1 MHLPVRVRAL
11 KAAPDTAGLY
21 FLMKGFALHPF
32 GEGER
37 GNSPMNPNLLSQK
50 ESSLQKEGALSPEA
64 GEGSGERVQQP
75 PQQQEN
81 SRTMRTIQIQL
92 LLSNTLHRQLF
103 IANLLKRYEVGRRA
117 SVSTTIVCR
126 RGASVRE
133 KGGKKK
139 KDAETAPLLWSA

>member
-1 MHLPVRVRAL
+1 
-11 KAAPDTAGLY
+11 
-21 FLMKGFALHPF
+21 
-32 GEGER
+32 
-37 GNSPMNPNLLSQK
+37 
-50 ESSLQKEGALSPEA
+50 
-64 GEGSGERVQQP
+64 
-75 PQQQEN
+75 
-81 SRTMRTIQIQL
+81 MRTIQIQL

-139 KDAETAPLLWSA
+139 KDAERGVGETAARDKESANILEGVEPTAFVFAGFDEAGRSACR